1 MTVLFIDSD
10 ILLDIIL
17 NRAPFYS
24 SSAKIL
30 ALTDDPGFICC
41 TTVHTLLNVHYVTKR
56 QLDAKTANKAVELLV
71 GKLRIIS
78 EGKELI
84 EQALA
89 SSFSDFEDA
98 VQHFAALSAK
108 ASYIITR
115 NIKDYKNSTI
125 PVLTAEQFLRTII

>member
-1 MTVLFIDSD
+1 MTVLFVDSD

-17 NRAPFYS
+17 NRAPLYS

-30 ALTDDPGFICC
+30 ALADDPGFTCC

-56 QLDAKTANKAVELLV
+56 QLDGNTANKAVALLV
-71 GKLRIIS
+71 SKLHIIS
-78 EGKELI
+78 EGKELV

-98 VQHFAALSAK
+98 VQHFAALSAE

-115 NIKDYKNSTI
+115 NIKDYKNATI
-125 PVLTAEQFLRTII
+125 PVLTTEQFLRKII